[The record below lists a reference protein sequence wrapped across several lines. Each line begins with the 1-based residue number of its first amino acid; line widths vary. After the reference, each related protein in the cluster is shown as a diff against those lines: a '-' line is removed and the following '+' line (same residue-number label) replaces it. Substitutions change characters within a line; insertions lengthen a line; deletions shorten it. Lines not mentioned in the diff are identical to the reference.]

1 MKINLISESEFF
13 PKGHG
18 VHTAYLNHVAMLKK
32 LNIEVVTNSLKK
44 ADVVHIET
52 IGPLGLYKLLTSKK
66 TVVSAHV
73 IPASFEGSLIG
84 ATYWLGAAK
93 SYLRFFY
100 NKASLVLAVGPKVK
114 TQLNE
119 IGVTQKIEIFPNAID
134 TIMFR
139 NDEKLRILG
148 RKHFGLNKDNKVVLS
163 VGQVQIRKGIE
174 DFIKIAQ
181 QLPKFTFIWVG
192 NKPFKMLTAKS
203 EELQQLL
210 KSPPKN
216 FILAGG
222 VPYLRMPQ
230 VYNAADIFFLPSYQ
244 ENASMAI
251 IEAASCGLPLVLR
264 DLAEYQLLYKEGY
277 LNCSNNKEFK
287 ENIQGLFSDKKLFE
301 KQSKASLLLAQ
312 KFSFEALGN
321 KLLQYYQN
329 L

>member
-1 MKINLISESEFF
+1 MKINVISESEFF
-13 PKGHG
+13 PKNHG

-32 LNIEVVTNSLKK
+32 LGIEVVTNSLKK

-52 IGPLGLYKLLTSKK
+52 IGPFGLYKLLSSPK
-66 TVVSAHV
+66 TVASAHV

-84 ATYWLGAAK
+84 AAYWLGAAK
-93 SYLRFFY
+93 TYLRFFY

-119 IGVTQKIEIFPNAID
+119 IGVTQRIEIFPNAID

-139 NDEKLRILG
+139 NDEKLRMKG
-148 RKHFGLNKDNKVVLS
+148 RKRFGLNKDNKVILS
-163 VGQVQIRKGIE
+163 VGQVQPRKGTE

-181 QLPKFTFIWVG
+181 QLPELTFIWVG
-192 NKPFKMLTAKS
+192 NQPFGALTAKS

-222 VPYLRMPQ
+222 VPYLRMPEI
-230 VYNAADIFFLPSYQ
+230 YNAADIFFLPSYQ
-244 ENASMAI
+244 ENASMSI

-264 DLAEYQLLYKEGY
+264 DLAEYQLLYREGY
-277 LNCSNNKEFK
+277 LAGRKSDEFK
-287 ENIQGLFSDKKLFE
+287 KHIQNLFSDKKLFE
-301 KQSKASLLLAQ
+301 KQSKASLMLAQ

-321 KLLQYYQN
+321 KLLKYYQN

>member
-1 MKINLISESEFF
+1 MRINIISESEFF
-13 PKGHG
+13 PKNHG

-32 LNIEVVTNSLKK
+32 LGIEVVTNSLKR

-52 IGPLGLYKLLTSKK
+52 IGPFGLYKLLSSPKA
-66 TVVSAHV
+66 VVSAHV

-84 ATYWLGAAK
+84 AAYWLGAAK
-93 SYLRFFY
+93 TYLRFFY

-119 IGVTQKIEIFPNAID
+119 IGVTQRIEILPNAID

-139 NDEKLRILG
+139 NDEKLRMLG
-148 RKHFGLNKDNKVVLS
+148 RKRFGLNKDDRVILS
-163 VGQVQIRKGIE
+163 VGQVQSRKGIK

-181 QLPKFTFIWVG
+181 ELQQLTFIWVG
-192 NKPFKMLTAKS
+192 NQPFGALTAKS

-244 ENASMAI
+244 ENASMSI
-251 IEAASCGLPLVLR
+251 IEAASCGLPLILR
-264 DLAEYQLLYKEGY
+264 NLEEYRLLYKKGY
-277 LNCSNNKEFK
+277 FADHKNSEFK
-287 ENIQGLFSDKKLFE
+287 IHIKRLFSDRNLFE
-301 KQSKASLLLAQ
+301 QQKKESLKLAQ
-312 KFSFEALGN
+312 KFSYDALGN
-321 KLLQYYQN
+321 KLLKYYQN

>member
-1 MKINLISESEFF
+1 MKINVISESEFF

-32 LNIEVVTNSLKK
+32 LNIEVITNSLKK

-52 IGPLGLYKLLTSKK
+52 IGPFGLYKLLSSPK

-73 IPASFEGSLIG
+73 IPASFEGSLAG
-84 ATYWLGAAK
+84 TRYWLRSAK
-93 SYLRFFY
+93 RYVRFFY
-100 NKASLVLAVGPKVK
+100 NKANLVLAVAPKVK
-114 TQLNE
+114 SELE
-119 IGVTQKIEIFPNAID
+119 KIGVTQRIEIFPNAID
-134 TIMFR
+134 TIMFK

-148 RKHFGLNKDNKVVLS
+148 RKRFGLNKDNKVILG
-163 VGQVQIRKGIE
+163 VGQVQPRKGIK
-174 DFIKIAQ
+174 DFIEIAQ
-181 QLPKFTFIWVG
+181 QLPEFTFIWVG
-192 NKPFKMLTAKS
+192 SQPFGALTTQS
-203 EELQQLL
+203 EELQRLL

-216 FILAGG
+216 FILVGG
-222 VPYLRMPQ
+222 VPYSRMPE
-230 VYNAADIFFLPSYQ
+230 VYNAADIFLFPSYQ
-244 ENASMAI
+244 ENASMSI

-264 DLAEYQLLYKEGY
+264 DLEEYRLLYKEGY
-277 LNCSNNKEFK
+277 LACSNSREFK

>member
-1 MKINLISESEFF
+1 MKINVISESEFF

-32 LNIEVVTNSLKK
+32 LNIEVITNSLKK

-52 IGPLGLYKLLTSKK
+52 IGPFGLYKLLSSPK

-73 IPASFEGSLIG
+73 IPASFEGSLAG
-84 ATYWLGAAK
+84 TRYWLGSAK
-93 SYLRFFY
+93 RYLRFFY

-119 IGVTQKIEIFPNAID
+119 IGVTQRIEILPNAID
-134 TIMFR
+134 TKVFIPSS
-139 NDEKLRILG
+139 DLRELG
-148 RKHFGLNKDNKVVLS
+148 RKTLGLKEKARVILS
-163 VGQVQIRKGIE
+163 VGQVQSRKGIK

-181 QLPKFTFIWVG
+181 ELPELTFIWVG
-192 NKPFKMLTAKS
+192 NQPFGALTAQD

-222 VPYLRMPQ
+222 VPYSRMPEI
-230 VYNAADIFFLPSYQ
+230 YNAADIFFLPSYQ

-264 DLAEYQLLYKEGY
+264 DLAEYRLLYKEGY

-321 KLLQYYQN
+321 KLLKYYQD

>member
-1 MKINLISESEFF
+1 MKINVISESEFF
-13 PKGHG
+13 PKNHG

-32 LNIEVVTNSLKK
+32 LGIEVVTNSLKK

-52 IGPLGLYKLLTSKK
+52 IGPFGLYKLLSSPK

-73 IPASFEGSLIG
+73 IPVSFEGSLIG
-84 ATYWLGAAK
+84 AAYWLRAAK
-93 SYLRFFY
+93 TYLRFFY

-119 IGVTQKIEIFPNAID
+119 IGVTQRIEIFPNAID

-139 NDEKLRILG
+139 NDGKLCMKG
-148 RKHFGLNKDNKVVLS
+148 RKRFGLNKDNKVVLS
-163 VGQVQIRKGIE
+163 VGQIQPRKGIK

-181 QLPKFTFIWVG
+181 QLPEVTFIWIG
-192 NKPFKMLTAKS
+192 DQPFGALTTRS

-210 KSPPKN
+210 KFPPKN
-216 FILAGG
+216 FILGGG
-222 VPYLRMPQ
+222 VPYSRMPEI
-230 VYNAADIFFLPSYQ
+230 YNAADIFFLPSYQ
-244 ENASMAI
+244 ENASMSI

-264 DLAEYQLLYKEGY
+264 NLEEYRLLYKEGY
-277 LNCSNNKEFK
+277 LAGRRTNEFK
-287 ENIQGLFSDKKLFE
+287 EYIQRLFSDKSLFE
-301 KQSKASLLLAQ
+301 QYKKASFELSQ

-321 KLLQYYQN
+321 KLLKYYQN